1 MSAAPLVPPIEFAVR
16 EKTFRLVYRQQLT
29 NVEGGFIQTLDR
41 GTPVW
46 VAEYT
51 TAPLNDLRY
60 NEAIAFCDALEGSA
74 NSFLGTDP
82 RRRMPYAYKGQP
94 IGNDPWTQTG
104 QAAPRLTAIDYA
116 LSQVTLDRLQTG
128 AVISKGDQFGVY
140 FNPGW
145 LLFRIATAA
154 VVTGT
159 HSVTLTVKPRP
170 STSLLGAVLPL
181 NIVYRRP
188 AAEMKMIGNFNEQ
201 DSVESLPVL
210 SFKAV
215 QFIDRTLP

>member
-1 MSAAPLVPPIEFAVR
+1 MSAAPLVMPPEFAVR
-16 EKTFRLVYRQQLT
+16 EKTFHLVYRQQMT

-51 TAPLNDLRY
+51 TAPLNGPRY
-60 NEAIAFCDALEGSA
+60 NEAIAFVDALEGSA
-74 NSFLGTDP
+74 NSFLGYDP
-82 RRRMPYAYKGQP
+82 RRKMPYAYKGQP
-94 IGNDPWTQTG
+94 ITNDPWTLTG
-104 QAAPRLTAIDYA
+104 QAAPRVTAIDYA

-128 AVISKGDQFGVY
+128 AIISKGDQFAVY

-145 LLFRIATAA
+145 LLFRSASAA

-159 HSVTLTVKPRP
+159 NSVTITVKPRP
-170 STSLLGAVLPL
+170 SVSLLGAVLPL
-181 NIVYRRP
+181 NIVYRKP
-188 AAEMKMIGNFNEQ
+188 AAEMKMIGNFNET
-201 DSVESLPVL
+201 DTVDSLPVL

-215 QFIDRTLP
+215 QFVDRTLP